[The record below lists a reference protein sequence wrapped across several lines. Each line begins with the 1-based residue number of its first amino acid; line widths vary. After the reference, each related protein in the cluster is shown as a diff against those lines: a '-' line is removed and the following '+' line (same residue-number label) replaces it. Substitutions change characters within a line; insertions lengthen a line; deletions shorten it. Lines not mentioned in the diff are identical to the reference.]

1 MTNTQAQQFITQLGL
16 PAEKISINKMFL
28 QIVDYA
34 ESPVHEIETYEHNE
48 FIEQHFGAHDKIIVV
63 RVLPYDFL
71 DYADSIEIM
80 YIQKD
85 NKWYYYT
92 EIEEYHE

>member
-16 PAEKISINKMFL
+16 PAEKISINKLFL

-34 ESPVHEIETYEHNE
+34 ESLAHEIKTYEHND
-48 FIEQHFGAHDKIIVV
+48 FIEQHFGAHDKIMVA
-63 RVLPYDFL
+63 RVLASEVV
-71 DYADSIEIM
+71 DYVDTIEMI

-85 NKWYYYT
+85 NQWYYYG
-92 EIEEYHE
+92 EEE

>member
-16 PAEKISINKMFL
+16 PAEKISINELFL

-34 ESPVHEIETYEHNE
+34 ESLVHEIKTYEHNE
-48 FIEQHFGAHDKIIVV
+48 FIEQHFGAHDKIMVV
-63 RVLPYDFL
+63 RVLASDIV
-71 DYADSIEIM
+71 DYADTIEMI

-85 NKWYYYT
+85 KQWYYYG
-92 EIEEYHE
+92 EEE